1 MTVKE
6 ILEKT
11 EFGSKVGSK
20 DIIPIIDYNTTTL
33 IKKELLLEEYKK
45 AFRKNARWI
54 YRETKGLLD
63 QEAVVIEDNYDK
75 FHITYSIITRRS
87 FEGCFGKPLKEYQ
100 KIIAE

>member
-11 EFGSKVGSK
+11 EFGSNN
-20 DIIPIIDYNTTTL
+20 IIGIIDYNTTTL
-33 IKKELLLEEYKK
+33 IKKEILLEEYKK

-54 YRETKGLLD
+54 YREIKALLD
-63 QEAVVIEDNYDK
+63 LDAAVVEDNFNNFKD
-75 FHITYSIITRRS
+75 YSIITRRS

-100 KIIAE
+100 KIIVE

>member
-33 IKKELLLEEYKK
+33 FTKELLLEEYKK
-45 AFRKNARWI
+45 AFRKNAA
-54 YRETKGLLD
+54 YRHREIKALLD
-63 QEAVVIEDNYDK
+63 LDAAVVEDNFNNFKD
-75 FHITYSIITRRS
+75 YSIITRRS
-87 FEGCFGKPLKEYQ
+87 FEGPFSKPLKDRE
-100 KIIAE
+100 KIIFE